1 MSCRNPVRIKAIN
14 ALLGEKSCAGR
25 DMPASLIG
33 YRADVV
39 LQVGLYST
47 TKRSC
52 RMDRAEPPQIS
63 KTNPVGSRLIM
74 GA

>member
-1 MSCRNPVRIKAIN
+1 
-14 ALLGEKSCAGR
+14 
-25 DMPASLIG
+25 MPASLIG